1 MVSRK
6 YNTYQEELDSLLR
19 RFGMGG
25 ETAFY
30 VLAYHYFICYKERLE
45 IPIDV
50 TEKWHNAYQ
59 NIENEG
65 RILLFLDELVLNDP
79 NGHALADWYQFFIGR
94 RFREA
99 SGKFFTPKPI
109 AHAMARMLPPTPNAI
124 VMDPTCGSS
133 TFLME
138 LAQLWGDYPCTL
150 VANDIEAS
158 LVELSMLTLD
168 LATPLQYRKH
178 FICSDIYAPSHNL
191 QHWFNQ
197 VDYILANP
205 PFSLQIGYEQFNS
218 PLFTSGYRNSDALFI
233 DVAAQLLKPGGRL
246 VCILPHSIIANKE
259 FADFR
264 TIVEQSLTL
273 VGVVSLPEGVFY
285 LSAGTTTRADIVIL
299 EKTRPTGSQ
308 KHFFAATPSVGVRL
322 SGNEEQALQNHLE
335 ALLANASVKATLRI

>member
-6 YNTYQEELDSLLR
+6 YTTAQEELESLLR
-19 RFGMGG
+19 RFGIGG

-30 VLAYHYFICYKERLE
+30 VLAYHYFVCYKERLE
-45 IPIDV
+45 IPADV
-50 TEKWHNAYQ
+50 REKWHHAYQ

-109 AHAMARMLPPTPNAI
+109 AHAMARMLPPTQDAV

-138 LAQLWGDYPCTL
+138 VAQLWNNYPYTL

-168 LATPLQYRKH
+168 LATSSQCQKH
-178 FICSDIYAPSHNL
+178 FICSDIYSPSPDL
-191 QHWFNQ
+191 QNWYGK

-218 PLFTSGYRNSDALFI
+218 PLFASGYRNSDALFI

-273 VGVVSLPEGVFY
+273 LGVVCLPEGVFY

-299 EKTRPTGSQ
+299 EKTPPTVSQ

-322 SGNEEQALQNHLE
+322 SGNEEQAIQNHLE
-335 ALLANASVKATLRI
+335 ALLTNASVRAALRI